1 MLEFQIRC
9 QNEGFKAKGGKEE
22 LIVGSES
29 PSMESLDTSVEA
41 QTGKSVE
48 VHSVQEEE
56 FPAQHRLTPQKA
68 RNQVLKLKVEDKQ
81 LILLLRTTY
90 LLLKYKLYVSF

>member
-1 MLEFQIRC
+1 LLEFQIRC
-9 QNEGFKAKGGKEE
+9 QNEGFKSQGGKEE

-29 PSMESLDTSVEA
+29 PSMESVEA
-41 QTGKSVE
+41 QTGKSVQ

-68 RNQVLKLKVEDKQ
+68 RNQVLKLKVKHKQ
-81 LILLLRTTY
+81 
-90 LLLKYKLYVSF
+90 F